1 MVPSVYK
8 HDYTIPTSWHILL
21 QASSLNL
28 WDFCRRKT
36 CFLPK
41 CRPFQ
46 WAVPSCLG
54 DSQDLLQHQKL
65 QVDNG
70 WAMLCGAGLQGRF
83 LKSSR
88 IYIYIYIYCIY
99 IYCIYIYIL
108 YIYIFK
114 YVCMYIYI
122 RQYAIVTCGGNWNYI
137 LYMQRR
143 KWKTG
148 TAQRLKD
155 LKVLEVRH
163 AGLMAS
169 EDCRVMLHFTRFAW
183 ASVYN
188 IILIFYNSAIIFFF
202 AGGLCIIKITILLWK
217 KLGVGNL
224 GLTFI
229 IKEHMLHASLY
240 LLHPIPLSLFTEL
253 DDGNIWEHLLDA
265 PSFWW

>member
-8 HDYTIPTSWHILL
+8 HDYTIPRSWHILL

-88 IYIYIYIYCIY
+88 IYIYG
-99 IYCIYIYIL
+99 IYIL
-108 YIYIFK
+108 IYIYIFK

-122 RQYAIVTCGGNWNYI
+122 YKTIRYSNMWWQLK
-137 LYMQRR
+137 LYTVHAAEKMKDRNSSKTQR
-143 KWKTG
+143 
-148 TAQRLKD
+148 
-155 LKVLEVRH
+155 
-163 AGLMAS
+163 S
-169 EDCRVMLHFTRFAW
+169 
-183 ASVYN
+183 
-188 IILIFYNSAIIFFF
+188 
-202 AGGLCIIKITILLWK
+202 
-217 KLGVGNL
+217 
-224 GLTFI
+224 
-229 IKEHMLHASLY
+229 
-240 LLHPIPLSLFTEL
+240 
-253 DDGNIWEHLLDA
+253 
-265 PSFWW
+265 